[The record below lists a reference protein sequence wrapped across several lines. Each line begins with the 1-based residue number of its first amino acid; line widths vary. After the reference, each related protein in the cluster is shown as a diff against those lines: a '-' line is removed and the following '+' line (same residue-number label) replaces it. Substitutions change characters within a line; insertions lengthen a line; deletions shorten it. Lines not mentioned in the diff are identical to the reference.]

1 MLPGVRVSSE
11 ARMLL
16 DPIVVWEVSHVAVLV
31 GPVLALRGAL
41 GSIGVASTFPAGH
54 SEFPT
59 EGSPPRSSP

>member
-1 MLPGVRVSSE
+1 
-11 ARMLL
+11 MLL